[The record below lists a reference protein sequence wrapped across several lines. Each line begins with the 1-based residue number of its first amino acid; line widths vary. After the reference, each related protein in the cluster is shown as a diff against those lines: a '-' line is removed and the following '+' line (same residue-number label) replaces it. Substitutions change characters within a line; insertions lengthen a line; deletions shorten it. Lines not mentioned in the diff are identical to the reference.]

1 MNECLD
7 HIIWACDDLERGSRR
22 FEALTGVTPQYGG
35 THASGLTHNALVS
48 LGPRCYL
55 EVLAPTGPPSP
66 RDDGWTRLAHTA
78 GAEPRILTYCLR
90 SSRTLTEVAQIAEGL
105 GAPKAQVLNNGRVT
119 PNGVSLKW
127 QWVAP
132 AFERFGL
139 AFPFFIDWLDSPH
152 PAAVART
159 SGDIAL
165 EHFAVGH
172 PHADEL
178 QRSLSQ
184 LGAPIET
191 FTAAAGEFRVQLDTP
206 RGTIS
211 L

>member
-1 MNECLD
+1 VNEFLD
-7 HIIWACDDLERGSRR
+7 HVIWACDDLELGSKR
-22 FEALTGVTPQYGG
+22 FEALTGVAPHYGG
-35 THASGLTHNALVS
+35 THASGLTHNALVG

-55 EVLAPTGPPSP
+55 EILAPTGPPGP
-66 RDDGWTRLAHTA
+66 KDDGWTRLART
-78 GAEPRILTYCLR
+78 GGEPRIITYCLR
-90 SSRTLTEVAQIAEGL
+90 SSRALSELAQTAAEL

-119 PNGVSLKW
+119 PAGVSLKW

-152 PAAVART
+152 PAAMART
-159 SGDIAL
+159 SADIKL

-172 PHADEL
+172 PQSVEL
-178 QRSLSQ
+178 QRSLSE

-191 FTAAAGEFRVQLDTP
+191 YTAAGCEFRVQLDTP
-206 RGTIS
+206 RGIVS